1 MDTRKKRLILIAT
14 DSVLILFSLLIS
26 FYIQFDGQIPAM
38 YIDRYYSVFWIFLL
52 IKIITFYLL
61 GLYNRIWRYASIPDL
76 LNIFKANLI
85 SSLIVITYIYFL
97 KGRFPRSVMTLDMF
111 MTFFLI
117 GSSRLAL
124 RLRHEYIQKRA
135 FNDNLKKIFIYG
147 AGDAGEMIIREMQ
160 KHPELG
166 YVPVGLLDDDPDK
179 LRMKIHGIPVLGGR
193 NEAAALAGEY
203 GVSEVVIAIPTA
215 SGSQIKQIIGACDDE
230 SIKFRTVPGVY
241 ELFDDNV
248 YVSQIR
254 DVKIEDLLG
263 RDEVDLDINE
273 IRNHI
278 FGKTVMITGAGGSI
292 GSQLSREIANFKP
305 RKIVLLGRGE
315 YSIYN
320 LDQEFSS
327 NYPDV
332 VREVIISD
340 VQDRDKIIDIF
351 SKRKID
357 MVFHAAAHKHV
368 PLMEDNPDE
377 AVKNNV
383 FGTRNVAE
391 AAEKFGVSTFVMIST
406 DKAVYPTSVMGA
418 TKRVAEMII
427 QAKSSVSR
435 TKFVA
440 VRFGNVLGSRGS
452 VIPLFKKQIE
462 AGGPVTVTHP
472 DITRYFMTIPEAAK
486 LVIQA
491 SAMAAGGEIFILDM
505 GKPVKIVDL
514 ARDVIKLSGFEPDVD
529 IKIQFTGLRKGEKL
543 FEELLTAE
551 EGTRRTVHKKIFV
564 AKKQEIKIGRLET
577 ELTALERL
585 VKINN
590 PLKIKEKLIQITG
603 TYKPPLLERRKTP
616 RDVKKAAS
624 SDKVIRFKTGS

>member
-1 MDTRKKRLILIAT
+1 MDTRNKRLILIVA
-14 DSVLILFSLLIS
+14 DSILILFSLLIS
-26 FYIQFDGQIPAM
+26 FYIQFDGQIPLM
-38 YIDRYYSVFWIFLL
+38 YIDRYYSVFWIFLF
-52 IKIITFYLL
+52 IKLTTFYIL
-61 GLYNRIWRYASIPDL
+61 GLYNRIWRYASISDL
-76 LNIFKANLI
+76 LNIFKANLV
-85 SSLIVITYIYFL
+85 SSLVIITYIYFL
-97 KGRFPRSVMTLDMF
+97 QGRFPRSVMTLDMF

-124 RLRHEYIQKRA
+124 RLRHEYLQKRA
-135 FNDNLKKIFIYG
+135 FNDNLKKIFVFG

-166 YVPVGLLDDDPDK
+166 YMPVGLLDDDPDK
-179 LRMKIHGIPVLGGR
+179 LRMKIHNIPVLGGR
-193 NEAAALAGEY
+193 NDVANIASEY
-203 GVSEVVIAIPTA
+203 GVTEVVIAIPTA
-215 SGSQIKQIIGACDDE
+215 SGAQIKEIIGSCDNE

-263 RDEVDLDINE
+263 REEVDLNIHE

-278 FGKTVMITGAGGSI
+278 HGKTVLITGAGGSI

-315 YSIYN
+315 FSIYN
-320 LDQEFSS
+320 LDQEFSTS
-327 NYPDV
+327 YPDV
-332 VREVIISD
+332 IREVIISD
-340 VQDRDKIIDIF
+340 VQDRDKIFDIF

-377 AVKNNV
+377 AVKNNIM
-383 FGTRNVAE
+383 GTKNVAD
-391 AAEKFGVSTFVMIST
+391 AAEKNGVSTFVMVST

-427 QAKSSVSR
+427 QSKSAISR

-472 DITRYFMTIPEAAK
+472 DMTRYFMTIPEAAK

-491 SAMAAGGEIFILDM
+491 SLMAAGGEIFILDM
-505 GKPVKIVDL
+505 GQPVKIIDL

-551 EGTRRTVHKKIFV
+551 EGTRRTSHKKIFV
-564 AKKQEIKIGRLET
+564 AKKQDINADRLDN
-577 ELTALERL
+577 ELVALERL

-590 PLKIKEKLIQITG
+590 SLKIKEKLIQITG

-616 RDVKKAAS
+616 RNTKKAAS
-624 SDKVIRFKTGS
+624 DDKVIRFNPGS